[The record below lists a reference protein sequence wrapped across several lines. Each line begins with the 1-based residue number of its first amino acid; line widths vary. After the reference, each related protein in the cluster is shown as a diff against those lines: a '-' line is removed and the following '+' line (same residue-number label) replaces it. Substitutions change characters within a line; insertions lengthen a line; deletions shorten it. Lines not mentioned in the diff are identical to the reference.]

1 MDGSLETT
9 RIGTKIISRKKID
22 RMIDKLLVL
31 RSQGFSQQE
40 VSSRLGLERSFI
52 SRIESVGE
60 IRKGKKM
67 ALVGFPIY
75 NKDEV
80 YSLCQKIGIDYVWVM
95 DNEERWGLI
104 KDSKAMDFFNMV
116 VNIIADLKSYDL
128 IFLLSS
134 DNWYKVAEA
143 FLDNEIIFW
152 EIGKTPIQEN
162 CRIEL
167 KQLEEDIL
175 KVVH

>member
-1 MDGSLETT
+1 MKDSLETT

-22 RMIDKLLVL
+22 RMIDKLLAL

-40 VSSRLGLERSFI
+40 VSNRLGVERSLI

-60 IRKGKKM
+60 IRKGKRT

-75 NKDEV
+75 NKEDV
-80 YSLCQKIGIDYVWVM
+80 YTLCQKLGIDYVWVM

-104 KDSKAMDFFNMV
+104 RDRKALDFFNLV
-116 VNIIADLKSYDL
+116 VNVIADLKSYDL

-152 EIGKTPIQEN
+152 EIGKSPIQEN
-162 CRIEL
+162 CQIEL

-175 KVVH
+175 KVIH